1 MAYMYSVKFNITP
14 GMMDE
19 LAIGAALERVLG
31 YLRALLPSE
40 PGFTTVRA
48 LHSVDSDRGVAVLVE
63 SVWES
68 WDDLLR
74 HRESSLSED
83 KVLKEFEPHVEIGD
97 LDVRVYEEVD

>member
-1 MAYMYSVKFNITP
+1 MAYMYSVSFNIAP
-14 GMMDE
+14 DMMDE
-19 LAIGAALERVLG
+19 LEVGAALERVLG

-48 LHSVDSDRGVAVLVE
+48 LHSVDRDSGVGVLVE
-63 SVWES
+63 SVWQT
-68 WDDLLR
+68 WDDLAG

>member
-1 MAYMYSVKFNITP
+1 MAYMYSVRFKITP
-14 GMMDE
+14 DLMDE
-19 LAIGAALERVLG
+19 LEVGAALERVLG

-48 LHSVDSDRGVAVLVE
+48 LHTVDRDKSVAVLVE
-63 SVWES
+63 SVWET
-68 WDDLLR
+68 WDDLSA
-74 HRESSLSED
+74 HRASSLSED

>member
-1 MAYMYSVKFNITP
+1 MAYMYSVRFNIGP
-14 GMMDE
+14 DMMDE
-19 LAIGAALERVLG
+19 LEIGAALERVLG
-31 YLRALLPSE
+31 YLRALLPGE

-48 LHSVDSDRGVAVLVE
+48 LHSVDSEKGVAVLVE
-63 SVWES
+63 SVWQT
-68 WDDLLR
+68 WDDLVG